1 MKPHSCAR
9 SGALADGVILSE
21 ATVRALVDDIFGAL
35 GFAAGERALLAEALI
50 DGSRAGYPSH
60 GVKRI
65 PVYVDDFRDG
75 MIVPAA
81 VPVVTHEMAAA
92 VAIDARGCLG
102 QVSTVFAIEKAAAK
116 ARQAGIGCA
125 TVHNG
130 NDMACLGY
138 YVDGPAREG
147 RITLLMSNGGA
158 ASVAPFGSAA
168 PFLSTNPITCG
179 IPRAPGKPPLVIDL
193 STSVVSMGKM
203 KTAANRGGAV
213 PEGWLVDRDGRPVTD
228 PARLFSTPREAALL
242 PLGGVSSGHKGFLL
256 SLMVEAFAGA
266 LGGVAMSSGAERR
279 RARHG
284 LFALVVDPDGFR
296 EGPDFAREMEAFVTA
311 LEALPAVGGSG
322 GVRMPGARRG
332 DPPVGGIPV
341 DGVTWARIATVLEE
355 LSLTGDYP
363 KMGTVA

>member
-1 MKPHSCAR
+1 MTPD
-9 SGALADGVILSE
+9 DGVILSE
-21 ATVRALVDDIFGAL
+21 ATVRALIDDIFGAL

-50 DGSRAGYPSH
+50 DGSRAGHPAH

-75 MIVPAA
+75 MIEPAA

-92 VAIDARGCLG
+92 VVIDAHCCLG
-102 QVSTVFAIEKAAAK
+102 QVSTVFAIEEAAAK

-138 YVDGPAREG
+138 YVVGPAREG
-147 RITLLMSNGGA
+147 RITLLMSNGAGGA
-158 ASVAPFGSAA
+158 ASAPPFGSAA

-193 STSVVSMGKM
+193 STSVVSQGKVR
-203 KTAANRGGAV
+203 TAANRGEAV

-228 PARLFSTPREAALL
+228 PARFFSTPREAALL
-242 PLGGVSSGHKGFLL
+242 PLGGVSSGYKGFLL

-266 LGGVAMSSGAERR
+266 LAGVAMSSGAEPR
-279 RARHG
+279 RARRG
-284 LFALVVDPDGFR
+284 LFVLVVDPDGFR
-296 EGPDFAREMEAFVTA
+296 GGSDFASKMEALVSA
-311 LEALPAVGGSG
+311 LEALPGVGGSG
-322 GVRMPGARRG
+322 GVRMPGVRRG
-332 DPPVGGIPV
+332 DPPAEGIPV
-341 DGVTWARIATVLEE
+341 DGLTWARIATVLEE

-363 KMGTVA
+363 KMDTVA